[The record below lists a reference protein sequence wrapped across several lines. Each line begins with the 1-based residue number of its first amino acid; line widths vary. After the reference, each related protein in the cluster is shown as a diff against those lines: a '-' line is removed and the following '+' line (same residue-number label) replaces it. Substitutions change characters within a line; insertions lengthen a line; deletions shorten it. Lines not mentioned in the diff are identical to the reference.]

1 MHHYQCKFTIFVDM
15 KANIKETTEDVVNWL
30 LTEYDRELGDKSL
43 DEITEVVTKCVEYA
57 AQEDYVWN
65 DGDIDDFDFFEA
77 RSRRYSYDVLIGD

>member
-1 MHHYQCKFTIFVDM
+1 M
-15 KANIKETTEDVVNWL
+15 KANIIETTEDVVNWL
-30 LTEYDRELGDKSL
+30 LTDYGRELGDKSL

-77 RSRRYSYDVLIGD
+77 RARRYSYDVLIGG